1 MSDEIGVIVE
11 EGLSDWQI
19 VQQDEGIG
27 VVRLQGRWIAQ
38 VKGEVEVRVAMEDT
52 GISVVDWA
60 KAETR
65 EDGHWQA
72 VLNVPTGG
80 LYRLETR
87 LRTAENLAGEWSP
100 RGDMRHFWGV
110 GDVWV
115 IAGQSNS
122 AGYGRGPYE
131 DAAEL
136 GVHLFRNNEQWA
148 LASHPMND
156 STATRHAVNREAANP
171 GHSPYLQFG
180 RLLKRELGYPIGLVQ
195 TALGGSPLVRWNPK
209 EQGDSDL
216 FDNMVRCVGLA
227 GGRARGILWYQ
238 GESDAGTDEQATSY
252 EQRFA
257 DAVGAWRE
265 ALADNA
271 LPVLTVQLNRV
282 YGRSEPEA
290 DKYWT
295 QVREAQRQ
303 VARKIQHIA
312 VVPTFDLPLS
322 DLIHTSPAGNMLLG
336 DRLARAALGMVY
348 ANGASCR
355 APDIE
360 RAQRLTDDR
369 IALHFA
375 HVHSRVDCID
385 EAANCFKVEDEG
397 GEVPIAEVRRPM
409 NATIELVLTRALQGS
424 AQVHGGWGTDPDTV
438 PMDMERFV
446 PILGFYGVK
455 VEE

>member
-19 VQQDEGIG
+19 VQQDGGVG
-27 VVRLQGRWIAQ
+27 VVRLKGRWIAST
-38 VKGEVEVRVAMEDT
+38 KGEVELRVAMEDT
-52 GISVVDWA
+52 GVSVVDWA
-60 KAETR
+60 KADTR
-65 EDGHWQA
+65 EDGAWEA
-72 VLNVPTGG
+72 VLKLPTGG

-131 DAAEL
+131 DPVEL

-209 EQGDSDL
+209 EDGASDL
-216 FDNMVRCVGLA
+216 FDNMLQCVVLA

-252 EQRFA
+252 QRRFT
-257 DAVGAWRE
+257 DAVGAWRQ
-265 ALADNA
+265 ALGDAD

-290 DKYWT
+290 DRRWT

-303 VARKIQHIA
+303 VARSVKKVA
-312 VVPTFDLPLS
+312 VVSTFDLPLS
-322 DLIHTSPAGNMLLG
+322 DLIHNSPAGNMLLG
-336 DRLARAALGMVY
+336 ERLARAALAMVY
-348 ANGASCR
+348 SAAADHR
-355 APDIE
+355 APSAETACTLDERRIE
-360 RAQRLTDDR
+360 LS
-369 IALHFA
+369 FA
-375 HVHSRVDCID
+375 HVTSRMDCIN
-385 EAANCFKVEDEG
+385 EAANCFAVEDEDG
-397 GEVPIAEVRRPM
+397 QVPIARVSYPMDHTIILELGRPL
-409 NATIELVLTRALQGS
+409 NGT
-424 AQVHGGWGTDPDTV
+424 AQLHGGWGANPDTV
-438 PMDMERFV
+438 PMDMERFL
-446 PILGFYGVK
+446 PMLGFYGLE
-455 VEE
+455 VER